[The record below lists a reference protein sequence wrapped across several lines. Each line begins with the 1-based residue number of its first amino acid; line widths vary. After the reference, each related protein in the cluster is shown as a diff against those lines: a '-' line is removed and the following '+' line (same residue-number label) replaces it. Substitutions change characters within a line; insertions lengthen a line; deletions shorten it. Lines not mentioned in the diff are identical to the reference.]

1 MKKLHINWQDG
12 MKVSK
17 NHFQGMEYAIR
28 NELLDHIG
36 LYQTSYNYGLIPQ
49 KGTASSCDLFFKLD
63 QSDQIVLN
71 LLTCHAVT
79 PGGAVIAIEPQQQHL
94 EEYRIDKAS
103 IFERLKNS
111 DEQALYVVANID
123 IYNRKGY
130 GENLPGENPP
140 RQPYTIPNTYLS
152 ICNYQEISR
161 QMIDGNAQL
170 VIGRLV
176 KTNDGVEKDE
186 QYIPPCMAVNASN
199 ELLNKFTEWK
209 NGLSVRLLDNL
220 KNTLKNIEKIGNSK
234 NQTLTEAGKSLT
246 VSIME
251 KVIDM
256 IPSFVHLKEQ
266 PFIFTLTAFQQLA
279 WRIKIRLD
287 SLEGNLAQNSLQ
299 NYLKESLQIHDI
311 QPVTDLIEFEYEHER
326 IDKAVQVIHQF
337 SVFLHKLY
345 DDKTGLPVKNFGW
358 KKIETEVISIVDT
371 TPEEEKKTT
380 G

>member
-28 NELLDHIG
+28 KELLDHIG

-49 KGTASSCDLFFKLD
+49 KGTTSSCDLFFKLD

-79 PGGAVIAIEPQQQHL
+79 PGGVVIAIEPQQQHL
-94 EEYRIDKAS
+94 DEYRIDKAS

-140 RQPYTIPNTYLS
+140 RQPYTVPNTYLS

-170 VIGRLV
+170 VIGRLI
-176 KTNDGVEKDE
+176 KTDDGVEKDE
-186 QYIPPCMAVNASN
+186 QYIPPCMSVNASN
-199 ELLNKFTEWK
+199 DLLDKFTEWK
-209 NGLSVRLLDNL
+209 NGLSVRLLNNL
-220 KNTLKNIEKIGNSK
+220 NETLKNIEKVRTQNKPLADAGAA
-234 NQTLTEAGKSLT
+234 LTI
-246 VSIME
+246 SILE

-256 IPSFVHLKEQ
+256 IPSFAYLKEQ
-266 PFIFTLTAFQQLA
+266 PFIFTLTTFQQLA

-287 SLEGNLAQNSLQ
+287 SLSDNIAQNSLQ
-299 NYLKESLQIHDI
+299 NYLKESLKINDI
-311 QPVTDLIEFEYEHER
+311 QPVINLIEFKYEHER

-337 SVFLHKLY
+337 SEFLHKLY
-345 DDKTGLPVKNFGW
+345 DAKTGLPVKDFSW
-358 KKIETEVISIVDT
+358 TKYVKETITVFDV

>member
-17 NHFQGMEYAIR
+17 NHFQNMEYAIR

-36 LYQTSYNYGLIPQ
+36 LHQTSYNYGLIPQ
-49 KGTASSCDLFFKLD
+49 QGTTSSCDLFFKLD

-79 PGGAVIAIEPQQQHL
+79 PGGAVITIEPQQQHL
-94 EEYRIDKAS
+94 DEYRIDKAS

-111 DEQALYVVANID
+111 DEQALYVVVNID
-123 IYNRKGY
+123 IYNRKRY

-176 KTNDGVEKDE
+176 KTDDGVEEDE
-186 QYIPPCMAVNASN
+186 QYIPPCMSVNASN
-199 ELLNKFTEWK
+199 DLLDKFTEWK
-209 NGLSVRLLDNL
+209 NGLSVRLLNNL
-220 KNTLKNIEKIGNSK
+220 NNTLKSIEKVRNPK
-234 NQTLTEAGKSLT
+234 NKTLADAGAALT
-246 VSIME
+246 TSISE

-256 IPSFVHLKEQ
+256 IPSFVPLKEQ
-266 PFIFTLTAFQQLA
+266 PFIFTLIAFQQLA

-287 SLEGNLAQNSLQ
+287 SLESNLAQNSLQ

-311 QPVTDLIEFEYEHER
+311 QPVTDLIEFEFEHER

-337 SVFLHKLY
+337 LAFLHKLY
-345 DDKTGLPVKNFGW
+345 DDRTGLPVKNFGW
-358 KKIETEVISIVDT
+358 KNIETETITVFDV

>member
-17 NHFQGMEYAIR
+17 SHFQGMEYAIR

-36 LYQTSYNYGLIPQ
+36 VYQTSYNYGLIPQ
-49 KGTASSCDLFFKLD
+49 QGTTSSCDLFFKLD

-79 PGGAVIAIEPQQQHL
+79 SGGAVIAIEPQQQHL
-94 EEYRIDKAS
+94 DEYRIDKTS

-111 DEQALYVVANID
+111 DEQALYVVVNID
-123 IYNRKGY
+123 IYNRKRY
-130 GENLPGENPP
+130 GENLSGENPP

-161 QMIDGNAQL
+161 QMMDGNAQL
-170 VIGRLV
+170 VIGRLT
-176 KTNDGVEKDE
+176 KTDDGVEEDE
-186 QYIPPCMAVNASN
+186 QYIPPCMSVNASN
-199 ELLNKFTEWK
+199 NLLDKFTEWK
-209 NGLSVRLLDNL
+209 NGLSVRLLNNL
-220 KNTLKNIEKIGNSK
+220 NNTLKNIEKVRNPK
-234 NQTLTEAGKSLT
+234 NKILADAGAALTT
-246 VSIME
+246 SILE

-256 IPSFVHLKEQ
+256 IPSFVLLREQ

-287 SLEGNLAQNSLQ
+287 SLGGNIAQNSLQ
-299 NYLKESLQIHDI
+299 NYLKESLQINDI
-311 QPVTDLIEFEYEHER
+311 QSVIDLIEFKYAHER

-337 SVFLHKLY
+337 LEFLHKLY
-345 DDKTGLPVKNFGW
+345 DAKTGLPVKNFGW
-358 KKIETEVISIVDT
+358 TKYVEETITVFDV
-371 TPEEEKKTT
+371 TPEEEKRTT